1 MKRLSQGKKWLMAGS
16 VLFFAFACQSNGNGG
31 DCSPC
36 NKMKKCAPS
45 DKGESR
51 PGRCR
56 DRPCGENAAADL
68 SEQKEESV
76 AKAVEAEA
84 PQAVEAETVK
94 AAEPAAPAVET
105 PAVAVETPAAP
116 AVEAPA
122 AEAPAAVAAAAP
134 EAKAET
140 PAVENAAQASEISA
154 AQP

>member
-56 DRPCGENAAADL
+56 DRPCGENASADL
-68 SEQKEESV
+68 PQQKEESV
-76 AKAVEAEA
+76 AKTTEAEA

-122 AEAPAAVAAAAP
+122 AVAAAAP
-134 EAKAET
+134 EVKVEA
-140 PAVENAAQASEISA
+140 PAAENAAQASEISA

>member
-16 VLFFAFACQSNGNGG
+16 VLFFAFACQSNGNGS

-56 DRPCGENAAADL
+56 DRPCGENASADL
-68 SEQKEESV
+68 LQQKEETVS
-76 AKAVEAEA
+76 KGVEAEA

-122 AEAPAAVAAAAP
+122 AVAAAVPETKAEAPAA
-134 EAKAET
+134 
-140 PAVENAAQASEISA
+140 ENAAQASEISA